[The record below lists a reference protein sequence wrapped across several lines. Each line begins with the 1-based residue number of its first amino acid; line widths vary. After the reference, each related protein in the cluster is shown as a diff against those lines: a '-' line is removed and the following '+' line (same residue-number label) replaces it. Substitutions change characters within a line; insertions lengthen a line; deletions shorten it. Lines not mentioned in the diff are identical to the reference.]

1 MIPLAILLTG
11 ELSEIMDW
19 STACEAFVGLETWSE
34 GFTTATG
41 KVTAREQTANSSE
54 LGGLS
59 LDRVL
64 EFTSS
69 LLRLR
74 RERGA
79 LGSSSICSLIFRCFS
94 CSIFRISMLLRRC
107 SLPRTGL
114 ELSLNVASSVRGGKK
129 LEAGSSPKFFAWQ
142 VVTLFDFVSLPTL
155 EDVELQSTAF
165 TGWREGMLFRIWKRF
180 TLTDPELMVL
190 PVVLPVGA
198 EL

>member
-11 ELSEIMDW
+11 ELLEIMDW
-19 STACEAFVGLETWSE
+19 STAGEAFVGLETWSE

-41 KVTAREQTANSSE
+41 KGTAREQTANSSE
-54 LGGLS
+54 LCGLP
-59 LDRVL
+59 LDRDL

-79 LGSSSICSLIFRCFS
+79 LGSSNICSLIFRCFS

-107 SLPRTGL
+107 SLPRTSL

-142 VVTLFDFVSLPTL
+142 AVTLFDFVSPPAL
-155 EDVELQSTAF
+155 EDLNLQPTVLTA
-165 TGWREGMLFRIWKRF
+165 WREDALFCIWKRF
-180 TLTDPELMVL
+180 TLTDPELMEVL
-190 PVVLPVGA
+190 GA